1 MSIVIGYWS
10 PGEKD
15 ELPDKLHR
23 LLTGALARV
32 VSNGLKIRRSKGHHS
47 PSTPHSIEPSGPVNF
62 SIAVCGR
69 HTTLQT
75 AVGSEAGGATDLSL
89 KATLAASGAGSAPD
103 VWIKASRRQ
112 LILGRGAFGRA
123 TIFWTQTDEAVWF
136 ASRIAL
142 LLSVVERAKLS
153 TAGFYAYGCFSYTP
167 APLTPVENIH
177 AVPAG
182 IEMIWDGAASET
194 TPQHLARH
202 EWREAAPQI
211 TNEKESAPVLRRLL
225 EESVGEQLART
236 SNESVGVLL
245 SGGLD
250 SSVTAALLVRAGARV
265 RAYTLDFG
273 KDCFSEAPYA
283 ELVAR
288 ALGIPLT
295 KIPVTPN
302 CMRRMLDSTAVRL
315 DGLYGDGVTIPLDL
329 LCERARQEVSVIF
342 NGEGGDQL
350 FAGWTNKPLIAASLY
365 EQTANATFTPST
377 AQAEEEAAAFAAR
390 YMQTFHRLYGHE
402 RVVYTE
408 ALRRDV
414 DGFKPAALLEG
425 ALDPAY
431 TNGLLHRLRRAN
443 LLLKGADNI
452 QPRATN
458 LGLSYD
464 LDVRTLF
471 CSRRLAEWTFG
482 VSGELWLREGCEKYL
497 LKRAVEDLLP
507 SEIVWREKRG
517 MGVPLTLWLKGRLRR
532 WSHRRLHP
540 RVLEG
545 EGLWEADAAR
555 RISSGE
561 LSGQVQGRRIGETLW
576 LMLMWRAW
584 RESVFESHSEAA
596 TENLY
601 ASRRLSLPSLSAL
614 RRRYT

>member
-1 MSIVIGYWS
+1 
-10 PGEKD
+10 
-15 ELPDKLHR
+15 
-23 LLTGALARV
+23 
-32 VSNGLKIRRSKGHHS
+32 
-47 PSTPHSIEPSGPVNF
+47 
-62 SIAVCGR
+62 
-69 HTTLQT
+69 
-75 AVGSEAGGATDLSL
+75 
-89 KATLAASGAGSAPD
+89 

-123 TIFWTQTDEAVWF
+123 TIFWTQTEEAVWF

-142 LLSVVERAKLS
+142 LLSVVERAELS

-182 IEMIWDGAASET
+182 TEMIWGGAASGT
-194 TPQHLARH
+194 RPQQLTRH
-202 EWREAAPQI
+202 EWREAAAQI
-211 TNEKESAPVLRRLL
+211 TDEKEAAPVLRRLL
-225 EESVGEQLART
+225 EESVEGQLERT
-236 SNESVGVLL
+236 SNEPVGVLL

-250 SSVTAALLVRAGARV
+250 SSLTAALLVRAGARV
-265 RAYTLDFG
+265 RSYTLDFG
-273 KDCFSEAPYA
+273 TDCFSEAPYA

-295 KIPVTPN
+295 KIPVTPSR
-302 CMRRMLDSTAVRL
+302 MRRMLDSTAVRL

-329 LCERARQEVSVIF
+329 LCERAREEVSVIF

-365 EQTANATFTPST
+365 GQTANATLTPST
-377 AQAEEEAAAFAAR
+377 ARAEEEEEAFAAR

-402 RVVYTE
+402 RGVYTE
-408 ALRRDV
+408 ALRRDI
-414 DGFKPAALLEG
+414 DGFKPAAFIAG

-471 CSRRLAEWTFG
+471 CSERLAAWTFG
-482 VSGELWLREGCEKYL
+482 VCGELWLREGCEKHL

-507 SEIVWREKRG
+507 SEVVWREKRG
-517 MGVPLTLWLKGRLRR
+517 MGVPLTSWLKGRLRR

-540 RVLEG
+540 RTLEG
-545 EGLWEADAAR
+545 EGLWEPHTAR
-555 RISSGE
+555 RISGGE

-584 RESVFESHSEAA
+584 RESVFDSRTRPAH
-596 TENLY
+596 ENLH
-601 ASRRLSLPSLSAL
+601 ASRRLSLPSLRAL

>member
-1 MSIVIGYWS
+1 
-10 PGEKD
+10 
-15 ELPDKLHR
+15 
-23 LLTGALARV
+23 
-32 VSNGLKIRRSKGHHS
+32 
-47 PSTPHSIEPSGPVNF
+47 
-62 SIAVCGR
+62 
-69 HTTLQT
+69 
-75 AVGSEAGGATDLSL
+75 
-89 KATLAASGAGSAPD
+89 
-103 VWIKASRRQ
+103 VWIEASRRQ

-123 TIFWTQTDEAVWF
+123 TIFWTQTEEAVWF

-142 LLSVVERAKLS
+142 LLSVVERAELS
-153 TAGFYAYGCFSYTP
+153 VAGFYAYGCFSYTP

-177 AVPAG
+177 AVAAG
-182 IEMIWDGAASET
+182 TEMIWGGAEASDAA
-194 TPQHLARH
+194 PRHLTRH
-202 EWREAAPQI
+202 EWREAAAQI
-211 TNEKESAPVLRRLL
+211 TDEKEAARVLRRLL
-225 EESVGEQLART
+225 EESVEEQLEGT
-236 SNESVGVLL
+236 SNEPVGVLL

-250 SSVTAALLVRAGARV
+250 SSLTAALLVRAGARL
-265 RAYTLDFG
+265 RPYTLDFG
-273 KDCFSEAPYA
+273 KDCFSEVPYA

-302 CMRRMLDSTAVRL
+302 CMRRLLDSTAVRL
-315 DGLYGDGVTIPLDL
+315 DGLYGDGVTVPLDL
-329 LCERARQEVSVIF
+329 LCERAREEVSVIF

-365 EQTANATFTPST
+365 EPTAHATSAPSA
-377 AQAEEEAAAFAAR
+377 AQAEEEAAAFAER

-402 RVVYTE
+402 RGVYAA
-408 ALRRDV
+408 ALRRDI
-414 DGFKPAALLEG
+414 DGFKPALLLAG

-458 LGLSYD
+458 LAMSYN

-471 CSRRLAEWTFG
+471 CSKPLAEWTFG
-482 VSGELWLREGCEKYL
+482 VSGELWLREGCEKHL

-507 SEIVWREKRG
+507 PEIVWREKRG
-517 MGVPLTLWLKGRLRR
+517 MGVPLTPWLKGRLRR

-540 RVLEG
+540 RILAG
-545 EGLWEADAAR
+545 EGLWDAYAAG

-584 RESVFESHSEAA
+584 RESVFETRSEPAP
-596 TENLY
+596 ESLH
-601 ASRRLSLPSLSAL
+601 ASRLLSLPSLRAL